1 MTLHGGK
8 FEEIL
13 LLEDNARGLER
24 RLHSG
29 VGREDTSPPVKMRLH
44 RINGTVTTTVAHK
57 TYRSDPSRRNPQR
70 RVKALAR
77 LLEHTRT
84 ANPRSVVVGG
94 TAYGESPACLAM
106 LCDLELPF
114 VVEVRPGRTVTPT
127 QRNGARVPAQDMLS
141 APPWEEVEATMPDG
155 KVMRYGAAKLG
166 SVVLPVGTGEL
177 FAAQTGGLDGVHR
190 GTIIGISS
198 VDLPIADLVRLIAHA
213 RWIGPALRSRKRKRQ
228 AADGIRPSGAAS
240 AITART
246 NITQARRQDARTQA
260 SAIEMGPEAG
270 ASTRK
275 ALRKASKTLNV
286 VELFAGAG
294 GMGLGFLLGGG
305 MKAQR
310 SPHVLCQVNNLVH

>member
-1 MTLHGGK
+1 MTLHAGK

-141 APPWEEVEATMPDG
+141 APPG
-155 KVMRYGAAKLG
+155 
-166 SVVLPVGTGEL
+166 
-177 FAAQTGGLDGVHR
+177 
-190 GTIIGISS
+190 
-198 VDLPIADLVRLIAHA
+198 
-213 RWIGPALRSRKRKRQ
+213 RKSKRQ
-228 AADGIRPSGAAS
+228 CP
-240 AITART
+240 TAR
-246 NITQARRQDARTQA
+246 
-260 SAIEMGPEAG
+260 
-270 ASTRK
+270 
-275 ALRKASKTLNV
+275 
-286 VELFAGAG
+286 
-294 GMGLGFLLGGG
+294 
-305 MKAQR
+305 
-310 SPHVLCQVNNLVH
+310 